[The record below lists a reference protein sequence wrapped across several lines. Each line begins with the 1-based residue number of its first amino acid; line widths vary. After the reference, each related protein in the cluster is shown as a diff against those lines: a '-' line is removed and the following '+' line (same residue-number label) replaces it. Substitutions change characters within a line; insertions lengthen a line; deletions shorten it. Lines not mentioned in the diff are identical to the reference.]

1 LNNNRLRRIIYKWVW
16 IIITTCILILMQ
28 IVLKQ
33 YEGDAIT
40 RNDVYGAE
48 KQKDDLEIDG
58 AVINANEKINMETEM
73 IETEFEDENNLEI
86 ESAEIEDE
94 QEEATIEN
102 QPTIIPDLI
111 GMDETGAVN
120 KCAEEGYSYTIAYYL
135 GGNNTVIAQET
146 IPDGNNEKQTIRMS
160 VGLSESEFS
169 AHLLEIINS
178 KRNAQGLENL
188 RFSEELNYACNI
200 LAEENVN
207 SVSNI
212 RPNGEHWSS
221 VIFENGIGLMDGT
234 FTTRSNISS
243 LEEAGKRLKYQPNS
257 YGDGNLLTPEY
268 NLIGMAYSSDKTLV
282 IIVGN

>member
-1 LNNNRLRRIIYKWVW
+1 
-16 IIITTCILILMQ
+16 MQ

-86 ESAEIEDE
+86 ESAEIEDG

-188 RFSEELNYACNI
+188 RFS
-200 LAEENVN
+200 
-207 SVSNI
+207 
-212 RPNGEHWSS
+212 
-221 VIFENGIGLMDGT
+221 
-234 FTTRSNISS
+234 
-243 LEEAGKRLKYQPNS
+243 
-257 YGDGNLLTPEY
+257 
-268 NLIGMAYSSDKTLV
+268 
-282 IIVGN
+282 